1 MNQFFP
7 ESRITISGNPVRET
21 IVKSSITREEG
32 IGFFHLDPSRKTVL
46 VVGGSLGAKSINEA
60 ILAGIKDFEAA
71 GIQLIWQTGKL
82 FKDTA
87 IEAVKSSK
95 GIYTNDF
102 ISSMENAYAA
112 ADVVISRAG
121 AMSIAELA
129 VVRKPVIF
137 VPYPFA
143 AEDHQTVNASKLVL
157 KGAGILVKDSEAKA
171 ILVKTVIELVKNETK
186 QEDMKRNIA
195 STAITNA
202 DQIVAA
208 EVLRIIDLDGA
219 IA

>member
-1 MNQFFP
+1 
-7 ESRITISGNPVRET
+7 
-21 IVKSSITREEG
+21 
-32 IGFFHLDPSRKTVL
+32 
-46 VVGGSLGAKSINEA
+46 
-60 ILAGIKDFEAA
+60 
-71 GIQLIWQTGKL
+71 
-82 FKDTA
+82 
-87 IEAVKSSK
+87 
-95 GIYTNDF
+95 
-102 ISSMENAYAA
+102 MENAYAA

-143 AEDHQTVNASKLVL
+143 AEDHQTVNASKLVS
-157 KGAGILVKDSEAKA
+157 KGAGILVKDSEAKD
-171 ILVKTVIELVKNETK
+171 ILVKTVIDLVKNETK